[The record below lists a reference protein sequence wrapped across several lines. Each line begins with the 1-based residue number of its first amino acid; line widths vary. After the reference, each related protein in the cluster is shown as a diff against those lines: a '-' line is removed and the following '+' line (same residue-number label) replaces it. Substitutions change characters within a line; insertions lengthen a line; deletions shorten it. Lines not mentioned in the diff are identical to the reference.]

1 MKDLRKKQRGSFE
14 SENPDFA
21 PPSGK
26 SPKQW
31 GRSKGLRPCRQGN
44 EGGPRVPAMA
54 VLMNLPFDRTSF
66 ARLQP
71 SSERARQRL
80 LKRCPAETAQ
90 CLSVPWLLQRHNQLA
105 IAWL

>member
-1 MKDLRKKQRGSFE
+1 M
-14 SENPDFA
+14 
-21 PPSGK
+21 
-26 SPKQW
+26 QW
-31 GRSKGLRPCRQGN
+31 GQEQGFRPCQQEN
-44 EGGPRVPAMA
+44 EVGSRVPTMA

-90 CLSVPWLLQRHNQLA
+90 GPSVPWLLQRHNQLA
-105 IAWL
+105 IPLLRRPGSSWDLPPR